1 MNPYNIVRPA
11 WFVSVVGA
19 ALCLFGGT
27 CTAQSSEPG
36 GDGIRF
42 SGFGTV
48 GVTHAAAPA
57 GWGFLRTTE
66 QPASD
71 RSTRFDLDSRLGAQV
86 NYAASPEIELVA
98 QMLVTRRVAGTPAA
112 DSLEWAF
119 AAYRPTADLTLRAG
133 RLNLDQY
140 VMSDYRNVGFAY
152 LYARPPVEF
161 YSSVP
166 SNLDGVDITHTW
178 TSGESRWRAK
188 GFFGRSRIIGIPL
201 NGTFGFSLSREVD
214 GLLLRASWSRTQ
226 LAYNYRDLTP
236 LIDGLDQVRAL
247 PIPSVSAEA
256 TALRNVLDLAA
267 RPVTYATMGATY
279 ERAQWQVAAEIAQI
293 TLGTS
298 RGTSG
303 YVSLGRRIGEVTV
316 FGVVSVADA
325 NTPVA
330 PIPTWGTTLAPV
342 IGPAAA
348 QQAQLLGAVAAQA
361 ANRTPRQTTYSLG
374 ARWDMHPRLALKVQ
388 WDRVDIRQNG
398 SFLWSNATQDPG
410 RANIATALLD
420 FVF

>member
-1 MNPYNIVRPA
+1 M
-11 WFVSVVGA
+11 
-19 ALCLFGGT
+19 LCLFGGT

-48 GVTHAAAPA
+48 GVTNATTPA

-71 RSTRFDLDSRLGAQV
+71 RNTRFDLDSRLGAQV
-86 NYAASPEIELVA
+86 KYVASPEIELVA
-98 QMLVTRRVAGTPAA
+98 QLLVTRRVTGTPAA

-119 AAYRPTADLTLRAG
+119 AAYRPTTDLTLRAG

-140 VMSDYRNVGFAY
+140 VMSDYRSVGFAY
-152 LYARPPVEF
+152 LYARPPIEF
-161 YSSVP
+161 YSSIP
-166 SNLDGVDITHTW
+166 SNLDGVDITRTW
-178 TSGESRWRAK
+178 TSGESHWRAK

-214 GLLLRASWSRTQ
+214 GLLLRTSWSRTQ
-226 LAYNYRDLTP
+226 LAYNYRDLTH
-236 LIDGLDQVRAL
+236 LIGGLDQVRAL

-256 TALRNVLDLAA
+256 AALRDVIDLAS
-267 RPVTYATMGATY
+267 RPVTYATVGATY
-279 ERAQWQVAAEIAQI
+279 ERAQWQVAAEVARI
-293 TLGTS
+293 TLETS
-298 RGTSG
+298 RGATG

-330 PIPTWGTTLAPV
+330 PIPNWGVTLAPV
-342 IGPAAA
+342 IGAAAA
-348 QQAQLLGAVAAQA
+348 QQTQLLGAVAAES
-361 ANRTPRQTTYSLG
+361 ANRTPRQTTHSLG

-398 SFLWSNATQDPG
+398 SFLW
-410 RANIATALLD
+410 
-420 FVF
+420 